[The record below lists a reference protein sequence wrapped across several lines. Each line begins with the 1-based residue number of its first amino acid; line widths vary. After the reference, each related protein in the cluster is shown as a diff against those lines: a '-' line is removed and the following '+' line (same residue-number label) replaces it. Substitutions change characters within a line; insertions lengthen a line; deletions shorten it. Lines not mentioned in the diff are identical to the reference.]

1 MDECDNSST
10 CVLRRPRFRAA
21 AGAFRFLVLVVALAP
36 CELERRS
43 TNFNKRRTEKGNQ
56 VTQRRRRV
64 ENVRTGMESEEA
76 HGSAPAARREEPSRL
91 PMDGFVGGRRCS
103 ASPVL
108 LAEGGV
114 SLHFLAF
121 SLHFLGWKTAGLMF
135 GSFTRALLFRLS
147 VLFGPL

>member
-1 MDECDNSST
+1 MDECYKWQNLCPPAPPIPSGRRGLPLPRAGGGT
-10 CVLRRPRFRAA
+10 GTLRA
-21 AGAFRFLVLVVALAP
+21 
-36 CELERRS
+36 
-43 TNFNKRRTEKGNQ
+43 RRTQYELQ
-56 VTQRRRRV
+56 QT
-64 ENVRTGMESEEA
+64 ENGEGESSDTKKAASRERTGLESEEA